1 MTFSQMQ
8 AEFFDGSEAFPEM
21 QQADADSAGEAV
33 RVSSYLAVLQEPTV
47 SLVGGAIDR
56 PDVAT
61 VAILGY
67 N

>member
-1 MTFSQMQ
+1 MTFSTMQ
-8 AEFFDGSEAFPEM
+8 REFFDG
-21 QQADADSAGEAV
+21 ADAFAETLPADANGTDAA
-33 RVSSYLAVLQEPTV
+33 RVSPYQAVLQEPTV

-56 PDVAT
+56 PDCAT